1 MFPPLHKCHVPVP
14 KHSYCLYIGSWQK
27 KKELTK
33 EENLPGL
40 ISIVTAITGTY
51 QKEARID
58 LSDHVLKENGVMRE
72 LRDAMI
78 GLALANLADHH
89 FHNVQLSTR
98 GQVQGT
104 PSFLQMI
111 CFSGWVKSN
120 GIDYALASLSCHVT
134 VA

>member
-1 MFPPLHKCHVPVP
+1 MSRASAQAFLTV
-14 KHSYCLYIGSWQK
+14 SISGAGK

-33 EENLPGL
+33 EENLLGS

-58 LSDHVLKENGVMRE
+58 HSGHVLKENGVMRE

-78 GLALANLADHH
+78 GLALANLADQH

-104 PSFLQMI
+104 PSFL
-111 CFSGWVKSN
+111 
-120 GIDYALASLSCHVT
+120 
-134 VA
+134 